1 MSDQPPERRVRPS
14 SEYSDDPKEEFGK
27 PGGVF
32 GDPTG
37 EAAHG
42 DATLSDRDP
51 FVNEHEGDVLRQLGR
66 GPQSVQDLMRRTG
79 LDERPLLRV
88 YGRLHEKGWVETLP
102 DGRWRAT
109 DGAPRWGP
117 EDETR

>member
-1 MSDQPPERRVRPS
+1 MSDQPPQERVQVRPP
-14 SEYSDDPKEEFGK
+14 SEYSENPQEEFGR
-27 PGGVF
+27 PGEF
-32 GDPTG
+32 GDPEGT
-37 EAAHG
+37 AARG
-42 DATLSDRDP
+42 DATLSDDSR

-66 GPQSVQDLMRRTG
+66 GPQTVEELQRRTG
-79 LDERPLLRV
+79 LDERPLMHV

-117 EDETR
+117 QD